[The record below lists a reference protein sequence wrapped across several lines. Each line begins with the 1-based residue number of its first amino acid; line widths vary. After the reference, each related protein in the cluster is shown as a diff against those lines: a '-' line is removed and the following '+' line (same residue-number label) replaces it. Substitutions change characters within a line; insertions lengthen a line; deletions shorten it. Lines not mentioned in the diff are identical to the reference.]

1 MTSPRVIKMF
11 IESMNAGEARHR
23 YWSTLVAQILVA
35 TPTSLLEFQEQVKA
49 IPEGYVEFY
58 MHEDSLDLFIPEDQA
73 ALLRS
78 HGLDF
83 RVIRALDAEQIKI
96 FYEHIPS
103 ATADLLHRE
112 EAIKSAVLAR
122 DGIAAFCLGYN
133 CENEVEDD
141 LQLNGFRYLPFV
153 HLAPQGLRTYLF
165 KLIFTKDEAAE
176 ILGEHFEHE
185 LIETWIRQLPVDN
198 LTDIFG
204 VDESLDAEDL

>member
-1 MTSPRVIKMF
+1 VTSPRVIKMF
-11 IESMNAGEARHR
+11 IESMNACEACYH
-23 YWSTLVAQILVA
+23 YWSALVAQIFVA
-35 TPTSLLEFQEQVKA
+35 TPTSLQEFQEQVKA

-73 ALLRS
+73 ALLKS
-78 HGLDF
+78 HGLEF
-83 RVIRALDAEQIKI
+83 RVIKALDAEQIKV

-103 ATADLLHRE
+103 ATADLFHRE

-141 LQLNGFRYLPFV
+141 LQLHGFRYLPFV

-165 KLIFTKDEAAE
+165 KVIFTKDEAAE

-185 LIETWIRQLPVDN
+185 IIDAWIRQLPVDN

-204 VDESLDAEDL
+204 VDDSLDAEDI

>member
-1 MTSPRVIKMF
+1 
-11 IESMNAGEARHR
+11 
-23 YWSTLVAQILVA
+23 VAQIFVA
-35 TPTSLLEFQEQVKA
+35 TPSSLQRFQEQVQA
-49 IPEGYVEFY
+49 IPEGHLEFY

-83 RVIRALDAEQIKI
+83 QVIKVLDGARVKI
-96 FYEHIPS
+96 FYDHIP
-103 ATADLLHRE
+103 AAIADLSHRE
-112 EAIKSAVLAR
+112 EAMKSAILAR

-165 KLIFTKDEAAE
+165 KLIFTRDEAAE
-176 ILGEHFEHE
+176 VLADHFAGE
-185 LIETWIRQLPVDN
+185 LIQAWCEQLPVEN
-198 LTDIFG
+198 LTEIFG
-204 VDESLDAEDL
+204 FDENVDERHI